1 MAMNLDHE
9 DLNRLIEKITSSD
22 IQEFSLEGEDFKLEI
37 KRNLSDQNQVINN
50 SVLFWSL
57 LSCLLAQFFKIIFNF
72 FSTGE
77 IKFRIMFET
86 GGMPSSHSAL
96 ITGATSGIGYE
107 LGFDSSIF
115 ALAVA
120 VALIVMY
127 DASGV
132 RKSAGIQ
139 AAEIN
144 KLSKKLDPQSELL
157 LKETLG
163 HTKIEVMVGSF
174 LGPLITLP
182 GMFFLG
188 SPLKIFNLIIN

>member
-1 MAMNLDHE
+1 M
-9 DLNRLIEKITSSD
+9 S
-22 IQEFSLEGEDFKLEI
+22 EFS
-37 KRNLSDQNQVINN
+37 VIFDN

-57 LSCLLAQFFKIIFNF
+57 LSCLIAQFFKIIFNF
-72 FSTGE
+72 FSTG
-77 IKFRIMFET
+77 KLRFGIMFET

-96 ITGATSGIGYE
+96 ITGTTSGIGFQ
-107 LGFDSSIF
+107 LGFDNPIF
-115 ALAVA
+115 ALAIA
-120 VALIVMY
+120 LSLIVMY

-144 KLSKKLDPQSELL
+144 KLSKKLDPKSQVT

-163 HTKIEVMVGSF
+163 HTKFEVIIGSL

-182 GMFFLG
+182 GVVFIG
-188 SPLKIFNLIIN
+188 SPLDIIDLIIN

>member
-1 MAMNLDHE
+1 MLDYSALF
-9 DLNRLIEKITSSD
+9 D
-22 IQEFSLEGEDFKLEI
+22 
-37 KRNLSDQNQVINN
+37 N

-72 FSTGE
+72 FTTGE
-77 IKFRIMFET
+77 FRFGIMFET

-96 ITGATSGIGYE
+96 ITGATSGIGFQ
-107 LGFDSSIF
+107 LGFNSSIF
-115 ALAVA
+115 ALAIA
-120 VALIVMY
+120 VSLIVMY
-127 DASGV
+127 DSSGV

-144 KLSKKLDPQSELL
+144 KLSKKLDPKSKVD

-163 HTKIEVMVGSF
+163 HTKFEVVVGSL

-182 GMFFLG
+182 GIAFIG
-188 SPLKIFNLIIN
+188 SPLNIFDFIIN

>member
-1 MAMNLDHE
+1 M
-9 DLNRLIEKITSSD
+9 S
-22 IQEFSLEGEDFKLEI
+22 EFSAFLD
-37 KRNLSDQNQVINN
+37 N

-57 LSCLLAQFFKIIFNF
+57 LSCLITQFFKIIFNF
-72 FSTGE
+72 FSTGK
-77 IKFRIMFET
+77 IRFGIMFET

-96 ITGATSGIGYE
+96 ITGTTSGIGFQ
-107 LGFDSSIF
+107 LGFDNPIF
-115 ALAVA
+115 ALAIA
-120 VALIVMY
+120 LSLIVMY

-144 KLSKKLDPQSELL
+144 KLAKKLDPESQLT

-163 HTKIEVMVGSF
+163 HTKFEVIVGSL

-182 GMFFLG
+182 GIVFIG
-188 SPLKIFNLIIN
+188 SPLNIINLIIN

>member
-1 MAMNLDHE
+1 MSVSF
-9 DLNRLIEKITSSD
+9 T
-22 IQEFSLEGEDFKLEI
+22 FF
-37 KRNLSDQNQVINN
+37 NN

-72 FSTGE
+72 FSTGK
-77 IKFRIMFET
+77 IRFGIMFET

-96 ITGATSGIGYE
+96 ITGATSGIGFE
-107 LGFDSSIF
+107 LGFESSIF

-120 VALIVMY
+120 ISLIVMY

-132 RKSAGIQ
+132 RRSAGMQ

-144 KLSKKLDPQSELL
+144 KLSKNLDPKSDSN

-163 HTKIEVMVGSF
+163 HSKIEVMVGSF

-188 SPLKIFNLIIN
+188 SPLKIFDLIIN

>member
-1 MAMNLDHE
+1 M
-9 DLNRLIEKITSSD
+9 S
-22 IQEFSLEGEDFKLEI
+22 EFSGFLD
-37 KRNLSDQNQVINN
+37 N

-72 FSTGE
+72 FSTGK
-77 IKFRIMFET
+77 IRFGIMFET

-96 ITGATSGIGYE
+96 ITGATSGIGLQ
-107 LGFDSSIF
+107 LGFDSPIF
-115 ALAVA
+115 ALAIA
-120 VALIVMY
+120 VSLIVMY

-132 RKSAGIQ
+132 RKAAGIQ

-144 KLSKKLDPQSELL
+144 KLSKKLDSKSEVN

-174 LGPLITLP
+174 LGPLITIP
-182 GMFFLG
+182 GIIFIG
-188 SPLKIFNLIIN
+188 SPLTIFKYLIN

>member
-1 MAMNLDHE
+1 MSNFLAIFD
-9 DLNRLIEKITSSD
+9 
-22 IQEFSLEGEDFKLEI
+22 
-37 KRNLSDQNQVINN
+37 N

-57 LSCLLAQFFKIIFNF
+57 LSCLLAQFLKIIFNF
-72 FSTGE
+72 FTTGK
-77 IKFRIMFET
+77 IRFGIMFET

-96 ITGATSGIGYE
+96 ITGTTSGIGFQ
-107 LGFDSSIF
+107 LGFDNPIF
-115 ALAVA
+115 ALAIA
-120 VALIVMY
+120 VSLIVMY

-144 KLSKKLDPQSELL
+144 KLSKKLDPTSQLA

-163 HTKIEVMVGSF
+163 HTKLEVVVGSL

-182 GMFFLG
+182 GIVFIG
-188 SPLKIFNLIIN
+188 SPLNIFKLIIN

>member
-1 MAMNLDHE
+1 M
-9 DLNRLIEKITSSD
+9 T
-22 IQEFSLEGEDFKLEI
+22 EFFAFL
-37 KRNLSDQNQVINN
+37 NN

-57 LSCLLAQFFKIIFNF
+57 LSCLIAQFFKIIFNF
-72 FSTGE
+72 ISTGE
-77 IKFRIMFET
+77 MRFRIIFET

-96 ITGATSGIGYE
+96 ITGATSGIGFE

-120 VALIVMY
+120 ISLIVMY

-163 HTKIEVMVGSF
+163 HTKIEVIVGSL

-188 SPLKIFNLIIN
+188 SPIKIFNLITN

>member
-1 MAMNLDHE
+1 M
-9 DLNRLIEKITSSD
+9 S
-22 IQEFSLEGEDFKLEI
+22 EFFSFF
-37 KRNLSDQNQVINN
+37 NN

-57 LSCLLAQFFKIIFNF
+57 LSCLSAQFFKVVFNF

-77 IKFRIMFET
+77 IRFGIMFET

-96 ITGATSGIGYE
+96 ITGAASGIGCE
-107 LGFDSSIF
+107 LGFDSPVF
-115 ALAVA
+115 ALSVA
-120 VALIVMY
+120 IALIVMY

-139 AAEIN
+139 AAQIN
-144 KLSKKLDPQSELL
+144 KLSKKLDPKSEVN

-163 HTKIEVMVGSF
+163 HTKVEVLVGSL

-182 GMFFLG
+182 GMFYLG

>member
-1 MAMNLDHE
+1 
-9 DLNRLIEKITSSD
+9 
-22 IQEFSLEGEDFKLEI
+22 
-37 KRNLSDQNQVINN
+37 
-50 SVLFWSL
+50 
-57 LSCLLAQFFKIIFNF
+57 
-72 FSTGE
+72 
-77 IKFRIMFET
+77 MFET

-96 ITGATSGIGYE
+96 ITGAASGIGYE

-115 ALAVA
+115 ALSVA

-144 KLSKKLDPQSELL
+144 KLSKKLDPKSQVDLNV
-157 LKETLG
+157 TLG
-163 HTKIEVMVGSF
+163 HTKFEVIVGSL

-182 GMFFLG
+182 GIFFIG
-188 SPLKIFNLIIN
+188 SPLKIFDLIIN

>member
-1 MAMNLDHE
+1 M
-9 DLNRLIEKITSSD
+9 S
-22 IQEFSLEGEDFKLEI
+22 EFSSFLD
-37 KRNLSDQNQVINN
+37 N

-57 LSCLLAQFFKIIFNF
+57 LSCLLAQFFKVVFNF
-72 FSTGE
+72 FSTRKIRFG
-77 IKFRIMFET
+77 IMFEA

-96 ITGATSGIGYE
+96 ITGATSGIGFQ
-107 LGFDSSIF
+107 LGFDSPIF
-115 ALAVA
+115 ALAIA
-120 VALIVMY
+120 LSLIVMY

-144 KLSKKLDPQSELL
+144 KLSKKIQLESQVD

-163 HTKIEVMVGSF
+163 HTKFEVIVGSF

-182 GMFFLG
+182 GIVFIG
-188 SPLKIFNLIIN
+188 SPLNLFNLIIN

>member
-1 MAMNLDHE
+1 M
-9 DLNRLIEKITSSD
+9 S
-22 IQEFSLEGEDFKLEI
+22 EFFTFF
-37 KRNLSDQNQVINN
+37 NN
-50 SVLFWSL
+50 AVLFWSL

-77 IKFRIMFET
+77 IRFEIMFET

-107 LGFDSSIF
+107 LGFDSPIF
-115 ALAVA
+115 ALSFAI
-120 VALIVMY
+120 ALIVMY

-144 KLSKKLDPQSELL
+144 NLSKKLDPKSELN

-163 HTKIEVMVGSF
+163 HTKVEVLVGSI

-182 GMFFLG
+182 GMIFLG
-188 SPLKIFNLIIN
+188 SPLKIFDLIIN

>member
-1 MAMNLDHE
+1 M
-9 DLNRLIEKITSSD
+9 SD
-22 IQEFSLEGEDFKLEI
+22 FSAFFD
-37 KRNLSDQNQVINN
+37 N

-57 LSCLLAQFFKIIFNF
+57 ISCLLAQFFKVIFNF
-72 FSTGE
+72 FSTGK
-77 IKFRIMFET
+77 IRFGIIFET

-96 ITGATSGIGYE
+96 ITGTASGIGFQ
-107 LGFDSSIF
+107 LGFDSPVF
-115 ALAVA
+115 ALAIA
-120 VALIVMY
+120 VSLIVMY

-144 KLSKKLDPQSELL
+144 KLSKKLDPKSQVA

-163 HTKIEVMVGSF
+163 HTKSEVIVGSI

-182 GMFFLG
+182 GIVFIG
-188 SPLKIFNLIIN
+188 SPLNLFNLIIN

>member
-1 MAMNLDHE
+1 MA
-9 DLNRLIEKITSSD
+9 
-22 IQEFSLEGEDFKLEI
+22 DFFALF
-37 KRNLSDQNQVINN
+37 NN
-50 SVLFWSL
+50 SVLFWSV
-57 LSCLLAQFFKIIFNF
+57 LSCLLAQFLKVIFNF
-72 FSTGE
+72 FTTGK
-77 IKFRIMFET
+77 IRFGIILET

-96 ITGATSGIGYE
+96 ITGATSGIGYQ
-107 LGFDSSIF
+107 LGYDSSIF

-120 VALIVMY
+120 VSLIVMY

-144 KLSKKLDPQSELL
+144 KLSKKLDPQSEVL

-163 HTKIEVMVGSF
+163 HTKIQVIVGSF

-188 SPLKIFNLIIN
+188 SPLKIFDLIIN

>member
-1 MAMNLDHE
+1 M
-9 DLNRLIEKITSSD
+9 SD
-22 IQEFSLEGEDFKLEI
+22 FF
-37 KRNLSDQNQVINN
+37 VFFNN

-77 IKFRIMFET
+77 IRFGIMFET

-96 ITGATSGIGYE
+96 ITGAASGIGYE
-107 LGFDSSIF
+107 LGFDSPVF
-115 ALAVA
+115 ALSVA
-120 VALIVMY
+120 ISLIVMY

-132 RKSAGIQ
+132 RKSAGNQ

-144 KLSKKLDPQSELL
+144 NLAKKLDPKSELN

-163 HTKIEVMVGSF
+163 HTKVEVLVGSL

-182 GMFFLG
+182 GIFFLG

>member
-1 MAMNLDHE
+1 M
-9 DLNRLIEKITSSD
+9 SD
-22 IQEFSLEGEDFKLEI
+22 FFTLFD
-37 KRNLSDQNQVINN
+37 N
-50 SVLFWSL
+50 SVLFWSV

-72 FSTGE
+72 LITG
-77 IKFRIMFET
+77 KLRFGIMFET

-96 ITGATSGIGYE
+96 ITGAASGIGYE
-107 LGFDSSIF
+107 LGFDNPIF

-132 RKSAGIQ
+132 RKSAGVQ

-144 KLSKKLDPQSELL
+144 KLSKKLDPESELL

-163 HTKIEVMVGSF
+163 HTKIEVMGGRF

-182 GMFFLG
+182 VMFFLG
-188 SPLKIFNLIIN
+188 SPLEIFNLIIN

>member
-1 MAMNLDHE
+1 M
-9 DLNRLIEKITSSD
+9 T
-22 IQEFSLEGEDFKLEI
+22 EFFAFF
-37 KRNLSDQNQVINN
+37 NN

-57 LSCLLAQFFKIIFNF
+57 LSCLLAQFFKILFNF
-72 FSTGE
+72 LSNGE
-77 IKFRIMFET
+77 IRIGIMFET

-96 ITGATSGIGYE
+96 ITGVTSGIGYE
-107 LGFDSSIF
+107 LGFNSSIF

-120 VALIVMY
+120 IALIVMY

-163 HTKIEVMVGSF
+163 HTKIEVMVGS
-174 LGPLITLP
+174 LIGPLITLP
-182 GMFFLG
+182 GIVFLG
-188 SPLKIFNLIIN
+188 SPLKIFDLIIN